1 MKKEVVR
8 RSLYIPKAL
17 DQQVELMVNKFSAS
31 TKNKM
36 YVELIELGI
45 LKFNEDMSLK
55 NMIVNAVNKMDSIL
69 EKIK

>member
-1 MKKEVVR
+1 MKKAVIR
-8 RSLYIPKAL
+8 RNIYIPKEL
-17 DQQVELMVNKFSAS
+17 DMKVDILVNKYSTS

-36 YVELIELGI
+36 YIELIELGI

-55 NMIVNAVNKMDSIL
+55 NMIVNAVNKMDSVL

>member
-1 MKKEVVR
+1 MKKAVIR
-8 RSLYIPKAL
+8 RNIYIPKEL
-17 DQQVELMVNKFSAS
+17 DMKVDILVNKYSTS

-36 YVELIELGI
+36 YIELIELGI

>member
-1 MKKEVVR
+1 MKKEVLK
-8 RSLYIPKAL
+8 RSLYVPKTL
-17 DQQVELMVNKFSAS
+17 DQQVELMFNKFSVS

-36 YVELIELGI
+36 YIELIELGI

-55 NMIVNAVNKMDSIL
+55 NMMVDVVNKMDSIL

>member
-1 MKKEVVR
+1 MKKALIR
-8 RSLYIPKAL
+8 RNIYIPKEL
-17 DQQVELMVNKFSAS
+17 DMKVDILVNKYSTS

-36 YVELIELGI
+36 YIELIELGI

-55 NMIVNAVNKMDSIL
+55 NMIVNAVNKMDSVL